1 MFGHVCTLK
10 PTRREVIFCQ
20 MDVSNTLSK
29 LGDVIRVRS
38 TYWLGRLLVVGKSCF
53 FSILNRHDWMSRI
66 LEFHQRGLLTQYP

>member
-1 MFGHVCTLK
+1 MLVNVFQETLLFIVLGGSLIFVWACLHLK

-38 TYWLGRLLVVGKSCF
+38 TYWLGCLLVVGKSCF
-53 FSILNRHDWMSRI
+53 FP
-66 LEFHQRGLLTQYP
+66 FFQ